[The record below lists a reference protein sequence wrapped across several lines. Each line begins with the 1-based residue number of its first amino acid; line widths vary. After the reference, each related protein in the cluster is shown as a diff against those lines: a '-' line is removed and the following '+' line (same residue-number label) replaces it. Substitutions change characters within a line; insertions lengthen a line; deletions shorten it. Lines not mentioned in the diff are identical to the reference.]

1 MEIQSIKPY
10 SFDRNRQQNFGD
22 IGRML
27 EKGIANVA
35 IAGGGGGR
43 IGKNVLREYLLANHT
58 PKGVYNT
65 WDRLKEIMPK
75 LNLVAI
81 VLGSMGLKE
90 AKGESIKDIGDE
102 DLNEQIRNDSVLG
115 RLPDSIE
122 TSIKRN
128 DDGDVFLHVKSQVG
142 GEEDIA
148 LYATRAELDLSKWN
162 AEILLDASGARTNK
176 ADLKKLMDATP
187 TAKYTLLSAPS
198 KEKDKSIKTMPTIVA
213 GVNSERIADIKN
225 EGRIAS
231 AASCTT
237 TCIAPIIKLMN
248 DKFGVASG
256 YIETVHAATA
266 TQFTAD
272 KSNKVADSK
281 KRGSFDSMI
290 PTTTGA
296 AKAVGLVLPELKGK
310 LNGTAT
316 RVPTA
321 DGSLAVITLNLKN
334 GTTAD
339 EVTKAFVEAS
349 KSEEYKDLIA
359 MAPKGSSSRDVIGR
373 HESALVV
380 PESIMMIGDNMAVI
394 KAYYDNEFGYT
405 RSYLTLANE
414 VAKDVVAEKQAAV
427 V

>member
-1 MEIQSIKPY
+1 MEIQSIRPY
-10 SFDRNRQQNFGD
+10 GAGTNFKGVE
-22 IGRML
+22 RMTS
-27 EKGIANVA
+27 KHVANVA
-35 IAGGGGGR
+35 LVGGGGR
-43 IGKNVLREYLLANHT
+43 IGRNVLREYLLANHT
-58 PKGVYNT
+58 PSGVYST
-65 WDRLKEIMPK
+65 WDRLKAIMPK
-75 LNLVAI
+75 LNIVAI
-81 VLGSMGLKE
+81 NMGSMGLK
-90 AKGESIKDIGDE
+90 GEKTIKDVGDE
-102 DLNEQIRNDSVLG
+102 DLISQIRNDSVLG
-115 RLPDSIE
+115 RLPESIA

-128 DDGDVFLHVKSQVG
+128 EDGDVFLHVSSKVG
-142 GEEDIA
+142 GEEDIN
-148 LYATRAELDLSKWN
+148 LVATRADVDFSKYN
-162 AEILLDASGARTNK
+162 AEIMLDATGARTSK
-176 ADLKKLMDATP
+176 AAMGELLDTTS
-187 TAKYTLLSAPS
+187 TAKYALLSAPS
-198 KEKDKSIKTMPTIVA
+198 KEKDKSITPMPTIVA

-237 TCIAPIIKLMN
+237 TCIAPVIKLIN

-272 KSNKVADSK
+272 KSNKEADSK

-321 DGSLAVITLNLKN
+321 DGSMAVITLNLKN
-334 GTTAD
+334 ATTAD
-339 EVTKAFVEAS
+339 ELKQALLDAS

-380 PESIMMIGDNMAVI
+380 PESIMMIGDNMAVV

-414 VAKDVVAEKQAAV
+414 VAKDVIAEKQ
-427 V
+427 

>member
-1 MEIQSIKPY
+1 MEIQSIRPY
-10 SFDRNRQQNFGD
+10 GSTTSF
-22 IGRML
+22 
-27 EKGIANVA
+27 KGVEMMASKNVANVA

-43 IGKNVLREYLLANHT
+43 IGKNALREYLLAKHA
-58 PKGVYNT
+58 PEGVYNT
-65 WDRLKEIMPK
+65 WDRLKAIMPK
-75 LNLVAI
+75 LNIVAI
-81 VLGSMGLKE
+81 VMGSMGLKGG
-90 AKGESIKDIGDE
+90 KTIQDIGDE
-102 DLNEQIRNDSVLG
+102 DLISQIRNDSVLG
-115 RLPDSIE
+115 SLPECIA

-128 DDGDVFLHVKSQVG
+128 EDGDVFLHVSSKVG
-142 GEEDIA
+142 GEEDIN
-148 LYATRAELDLSKWN
+148 LVATRDIVDLSKWN
-162 AEILLDASGARTNK
+162 AEILLDASGARTSK
-176 ADLKKLMDATP
+176 AAMTELKDGTP
-187 TAKYTLLSAPS
+187 TAQYALLSAPS
-198 KEKDKSIKTMPTIVA
+198 KEKDKSVVPMPTIVA
-213 GVNSERIADIKN
+213 GVNSERIADVKN
-225 EGRIAS
+225 EGGIAS

-237 TCIAPIIKLMN
+237 TCIAPIIKLVN

-272 KSNKVADSK
+272 KSNKEADSK

-334 GTTAD
+334 ATTAD
-339 EVTKAFVEAS
+339 ELKQALLDAS

-405 RSYLTLANE
+405 RSYLTLAE
-414 VAKDVVAEKQAAV
+414 KLAEDIVAAKQA
-427 V
+427 

>member
-1 MEIQSIKPY
+1 MEIQSIRPY
-10 SFDRNRQQNFGD
+10 GSTTNF
-22 IGRML
+22 
-27 EKGIANVA
+27 KGIEQMASNKVANVA
-35 IAGGGGGR
+35 LVGGGGR
-43 IGKNVLREYLLANHT
+43 IGRNVLREYLLANHA
-58 PKGVYNT
+58 PKGVYTT
-65 WDRLKEIMPK
+65 WDRLKEVMPL
-75 LNLVAI
+75 LNIVAI
-81 VLGSMGLKE
+81 NMGSMGLKGD
-90 AKGESIKDIGDE
+90 KTIKDVGDE
-102 DLNEQIRNDSVLG
+102 DLLAQIRNDSVLG
-115 RLPDSIE
+115 RLPECIA

-128 DDGDVFLHVKSQVG
+128 EDGDVFLHVESAKRQ
-142 GEEDIA
+142 EDIN
-148 LYATRAELDLSKWN
+148 LVATRADVDFSKWN
-162 AEILLDASGARTNK
+162 AEVMLDATGARTSK
-176 ADLKKLMDATP
+176 AAMKELLDTTS
-187 TAKYTLLSAPS
+187 TAKYALLSAPS
-198 KEKDKSIKTMPTIVA
+198 KEKDKSITPMPTIVA

-248 DKFGVASG
+248 DKFGVESG

-272 KSNKVADSK
+272 KSNKEADSK

-334 GTTAD
+334 PTTAD
-339 EVTKAFVEAS
+339 ELKQALKDAAA
-349 KSEEYKDLIA
+349 SEECKNLIA

-373 HESALVV
+373 HESALVI
-380 PESIMMIGDNMAVI
+380 PESIMMIGDKMAVI

-414 VAKDVVAEKQAAV
+414 VAKDVIAEKN
-427 V
+427 

>member
-1 MEIQSIKPY
+1 MEIQSIRPY
-10 SFDRNRQQNFGD
+10 GSSTNFKGV
-22 IGRML
+22 
-27 EKGIANVA
+27 EKMASNKVANVA
-35 IAGGGGGR
+35 LVGGGGR
-43 IGKNVLREYLLANHT
+43 IGRNVLREYLLANHA
-58 PKGVYNT
+58 PSGVYNT
-65 WDRLKEIMPK
+65 WDRLKEVIPF
-75 LNLVAI
+75 LNIVAI
-81 VLGSMGLKE
+81 NMGSMGLKGD
-90 AKGESIKDIGDE
+90 KTIKDVGDE
-102 DLNEQIRNDSVLG
+102 DLISQIRNDSVLG
-115 RLPDSIE
+115 RLPESIA

-128 DDGDVFLHVKSQVG
+128 DDGDVFLHVESAKKQ
-142 GEEDIA
+142 EDIN
-148 LYATRAELDLSKWN
+148 LVATRADVDFSKYN
-162 AEILLDASGARTNK
+162 AEILLDATGARTSK
-176 ADLKKLMDATP
+176 AAMKELKDGTP
-187 TAKYTLLSAPS
+187 TAQYALLSAPS
-198 KEKDKSIKTMPTIVA
+198 KEKDKSVTPMPTIVA

-225 EGRIAS
+225 EGGIAS

-272 KSNKVADSK
+272 KSNKEADSK

-334 GTTAD
+334 ATTAD
-339 EVTKAFVEAS
+339 ELKQAFKDAAN
-349 KSEEYKDLIA
+349 SEEYKNLIA

-373 HESALVV
+373 HESALVI
-380 PESIMMIGDNMAVI
+380 PESIMMIGDNLAVI

-414 VAKDVVAEKQAAV
+414 VAKDIVAEKQQA
-427 V
+427 

>member
-1 MEIQSIKPY
+1 MEIQSIRPY
-10 SFDRNRQQNFGD
+10 GVGTNFKGVE
-22 IGRML
+22 RMTS
-27 EKGIANVA
+27 KHVANVA
-35 IAGGGGGR
+35 LVGGGGR
-43 IGKNVLREYLLANHT
+43 IGRNVLREYLLANHT
-58 PKGVYNT
+58 PSGVYST
-65 WDRLKEIMPK
+65 WDRLKAIMPK
-75 LNLVAI
+75 LNIVAI
-81 VLGSMGLKE
+81 NMGSMGLKGD
-90 AKGESIKDIGDE
+90 KTIKDVGDE
-102 DLNEQIRNDSVLG
+102 DLLSQIRNDSVLG
-115 RLPDSIE
+115 RLPESIA

-128 DDGDVFLHVKSQVG
+128 EDGDVFLHVSSKVG
-142 GEEDIA
+142 GEEDIN
-148 LYATRAELDLSKWN
+148 LVATRADVDFSKYN
-162 AEILLDASGARTNK
+162 AEIMLDATGARTSK
-176 ADLKKLMDATP
+176 AAMGELLDTTS
-187 TAKYTLLSAPS
+187 TAKYALLSAPS
-198 KEKDKSIKTMPTIVA
+198 KEKDKSITPMPTIVA

-237 TCIAPIIKLMN
+237 TCIAPVIKLIN

-272 KSNKVADSK
+272 KSNKEADSK

-321 DGSLAVITLNLKN
+321 DGSMAVITLNLKN
-334 GTTAD
+334 ATTAD
-339 EVTKAFVEAS
+339 ELKQALLDAS

-380 PESIMMIGDNMAVI
+380 PESIMMIGDNMAVV

-414 VAKDVVAEKQAAV
+414 VAKDVIAEKQ
-427 V
+427 

>member
-1 MEIQSIKPY
+1 MEIQSIRPY
-10 SFDRNRQQNFGD
+10 GSTTNF
-22 IGRML
+22 
-27 EKGIANVA
+27 KGIEKMASKNVANVA
-35 IAGGGGGR
+35 LVGGGGR
-43 IGKNVLREYLLANHT
+43 IGRNVLREYLLANHA

-65 WDRLKEIMPK
+65 WDRLKEIIPA

-81 VLGSMGLKE
+81 NMGSMGLKGG
-90 AKGESIKDIGDE
+90 KTIKDVGDE
-102 DLNEQIRNDSVLG
+102 DLISQIRNDSVLG
-115 RLPDSIE
+115 RLPECIA

-128 DDGDVFLHVKSQVG
+128 EAGDVFLHVESANKQ
-142 GEEDIA
+142 EDIN
-148 LYATRAELDLSKWN
+148 LVATRDDVDFSKYK
-162 AEILLDASGARTNK
+162 AEILLDATGARTSK
-176 ADLKKLMDATP
+176 AAMGELKDGTS
-187 TAKYTLLSAPS
+187 TAQYALLSAPS
-198 KEKDKSIKTMPTIVA
+198 KEKDKSVVPMPTIVA
-213 GVNSERIADIKN
+213 GVNSERIADIKD
-225 EGRIAS
+225 EGGIAS

-272 KSNKVADSK
+272 KSNKEADSK

-334 GTTAD
+334 ATTAD
-339 EVTKAFVEAS
+339 ELKQAILDAS

-380 PESIMMIGDNMAVI
+380 PESVMMIGDNMAVI

-414 VAKDVVAEKQAAV
+414 VAKDVIAEKQ
-427 V
+427 

>member
-1 MEIQSIKPY
+1 MEIQSIRPY
-10 SFDRNRQQNFGD
+10 GQSTNFKGVE
-22 IGRML
+22 RMAS
-27 EKGIANVA
+27 KHVANVA
-35 IAGGGGGR
+35 LVGGGGR
-43 IGKNVLREYLLANHT
+43 IGRNVLREYLLANHA
-58 PKGVYNT
+58 PKGVYST
-65 WDRLKEIMPK
+65 WDRLKEVMPK

-81 VLGSMGLKE
+81 NMGSMGLKGD
-90 AKGESIKDIGDE
+90 KTIKDVGDE
-102 DLNEQIRNDSVLG
+102 DLLSQIRNDSVLG
-115 RLPDSIE
+115 RLPECIA

-128 DDGDVFLHVKSQVG
+128 DDGDVFLNVKSAVG
-142 GEEDIA
+142 GEEDIN
-148 LYATRAELDLSKWN
+148 LVATRSDVDFSRFN
-162 AEILLDASGARTNK
+162 AEIMLDATGARTSK
-176 ADLKKLMDATP
+176 AAMGELLDTTS
-187 TAKYTLLSAPS
+187 TAKYALLSAPS
-198 KEKDKSIKTMPTIVA
+198 KEKDKSITPMPTIVA

-272 KSNKVADSK
+272 KSNKEADSK

-334 GTTAD
+334 ATTAD
-339 EVTKAFVEAS
+339 ELKQAFKDAAA
-349 KSEEYKDLIA
+349 SEEYKNLIA

-373 HESALVV
+373 HEGALVI

-414 VAKDVVAEKQAAV
+414 VAKDVIAEKA
-427 V
+427 

>member
-1 MEIQSIKPY
+1 MEIQSIRPY
-10 SFDRNRQQNFGD
+10 GNNTNF
-22 IGRML
+22 
-27 EKGIANVA
+27 KGIEKMASKNVANVA
-35 IAGGGGGR
+35 LVGGGGR
-43 IGKNVLREYLLANHT
+43 IGRNALREYLYAKHA
-58 PKGVYNT
+58 PQGVYKT
-65 WDRLKEIMPK
+65 WDSLKQVMPL

-81 VLGSMGLKE
+81 NMGSMGLKGG
-90 AKGESIKDIGDE
+90 KTISDVGEE
-102 DLNEQIRNDSVLG
+102 DLLSQIRNDSVLG
-115 RLPDSIE
+115 RLPDCIG
-122 TSIKRN
+122 TSIIRN
-128 DDGDVFLHVKSQVG
+128 EAGDTFLKVNSAVG
-142 GEEDIA
+142 GEETIN
-148 LYATRAELDLSKWN
+148 LVATRDDVDFSKYN
-162 AEILLDASGARTNK
+162 AEIMLDATGARTSK
-176 ADLKKLMDATP
+176 AAMSELLDTTS
-187 TAKYTLLSAPS
+187 TAKYALLSAPS
-198 KEKDKSIKTMPTIVA
+198 KEKDKSITPMPTIVA
-213 GVNSERIADIKN
+213 GVNNERIADIKN

-272 KSNKVADSK
+272 KSNKEADSK

-334 GTTAD
+334 STTVD
-339 EVTKAFVEAS
+339 EINAALKEAS
-349 KSEEYKDLIA
+349 MSDEYANLIA
-359 MAPKGSSSRDVIGR
+359 FAPKGSSSRDVIGR

-380 PESIMMIGDNMAVI
+380 PESVMMIGDNMAVI

-414 VAKDVVAEKQAAV
+414 VAKDVIAEKANV
-427 V
+427 

>member
-1 MEIQSIKPY
+1 MEIQSIRPY
-10 SFDRNRQQNFGD
+10 GQSTNFKGVE
-22 IGRML
+22 RMAS
-27 EKGIANVA
+27 KHVANVA
-35 IAGGGGGR
+35 LVGGGGR
-43 IGKNVLREYLLANHT
+43 IGRNVLREYLLANHA
-58 PKGVYNT
+58 PKGVYST
-65 WDRLKEIMPK
+65 WDRLKEVMPK

-81 VLGSMGLKE
+81 NMGSMGLKGD
-90 AKGESIKDIGDE
+90 KTIKDVGDE
-102 DLNEQIRNDSVLG
+102 DLLSQIRNDSVLG
-115 RLPDSIE
+115 RLPECIA

-128 DDGDVFLHVKSQVG
+128 EDGDVFLNVKSAVG
-142 GEEDIA
+142 GEEDIN
-148 LYATRAELDLSKWN
+148 LVATRSDVDFSRFN
-162 AEILLDASGARTNK
+162 AEIMLDATGARTSK
-176 ADLKKLMDATP
+176 AAMGELLDTTS
-187 TAKYTLLSAPS
+187 TAKYALLSAPS
-198 KEKDKSIKTMPTIVA
+198 KEKDKSITPMPTIVA

-272 KSNKVADSK
+272 KSNKEADSK

-321 DGSLAVITLNLKN
+321 DGSLAVVTLNLKN
-334 GTTAD
+334 ATTAD
-339 EVTKAFVEAS
+339 ELKQAFKDAAA
-349 KSEEYKDLIA
+349 SEEYKNLIA

-373 HESALVV
+373 HESALVI

-414 VAKDVVAEKQAAV
+414 VAKDVIAEKA
-427 V
+427 

>member
-1 MEIQSIKPY
+1 MEIQSIRPY
-10 SFDRNRQQNFGD
+10 GSSTNFKGV
-22 IGRML
+22 
-27 EKGIANVA
+27 EKMASKNVANVA
-35 IAGGGGGR
+35 LVGGGGR
-43 IGKNVLREYLLANHT
+43 IGRNVLREYLLANHA
-58 PKGVYNT
+58 PSGVYNT
-65 WDRLKEIMPK
+65 WDRLKEVMPK

-81 VLGSMGLKE
+81 NMGSMGLKGG
-90 AKGESIKDIGDE
+90 KTIKDVGDE
-102 DLNEQIRNDSVLG
+102 DLISQIRNDSVLG
-115 RLPDSIE
+115 RLPECIA
-122 TSIKRN
+122 TTIARN
-128 DDGDVFLHVKSQVG
+128 SDGDVFLAVESKNKKELINLV
-142 GEEDIA
+142 
-148 LYATRAELDLSKWN
+148 ATRDDVDFSKYN
-162 AEILLDASGARTNK
+162 AEIMLDATGARTSK
-176 ADLKKLMDATP
+176 AAMQELLDTTD
-187 TAKYTLLSAPS
+187 TAKYALLSAPS
-198 KEKDKSIKTMPTIVA
+198 KEKDKSVVPMPTIVA

-272 KSNKVADSK
+272 KSNKEADSK

-334 GTTAD
+334 ATTAD
-339 EVTKAFVEAS
+339 ELKQAILDAS

-414 VAKDVVAEKQAAV
+414 VAKDVIAEKQ
-427 V
+427 

>member
-1 MEIQSIKPY
+1 MEIQSIRPY
-10 SFDRNRQQNFGD
+10 GNNTNF
-22 IGRML
+22 
-27 EKGIANVA
+27 KGIEKMASKNVA
-35 IAGGGGGR
+35 NLALVGGGGR
-43 IGKNVLREYLLANHT
+43 IGRNTFREYLLAKHA
-58 PKGVYNT
+58 PQGVCKT
-65 WDRLKEIMPK
+65 WDRLKQVMPL

-81 VLGSMGLKE
+81 NMGSMGLKGG
-90 AKGESIKDIGDE
+90 KTIKDIGDE
-102 DLNEQIRNDSVLG
+102 DLIAQLRNDSVLG
-115 RLPDSIE
+115 RLPDCIG
-122 TSIKRN
+122 TSIVRN
-128 DDGDVFLHVKSQVG
+128 NDGDVFLKVNSEVG
-142 GEEDIA
+142 GEETIN
-148 LYATRAELDLSKWN
+148 LVATRDDVDFSKYN
-162 AEILLDASGARTNK
+162 AEIMLDATGARTSK
-176 ADLKKLMDATP
+176 AAMSELLDTTS
-187 TAKYTLLSAPS
+187 TAKYALLSAPS
-198 KEKDKSIKTMPTIVA
+198 KEKDKSITPMPTIVA
-213 GVNSERIADIKN
+213 GVNNERIADIKN

-272 KSNKVADSK
+272 KSNKEADSK

-316 RVPTA
+316 RVPTT

-334 GTTAD
+334 GTTVD
-339 EVTKAFVEAS
+339 EVMTVLKEAS
-349 KSEEYKDLIA
+349 TSEAYKDLIA
-359 MAPKGSSSRDVIGR
+359 FAPKGSSSRDVIGR

-380 PESIMMIGDNMAVI
+380 PESVMMIGDNMAVI

-414 VAKDVVAEKQAAV
+414 VAKDVIAEKANV
-427 V
+427 

>member
-1 MEIQSIKPY
+1 MEIQSIRPY
-10 SFDRNRQQNFGD
+10 GNNTSFNG
-22 IGRML
+22 IERMAS
-27 EKGIANVA
+27 KNVANVA
-35 IAGGGGGR
+35 LVGGGGR
-43 IGKNVLREYLLANHT
+43 IGRNVLREYLLANHA

-65 WDRLKEIMPK
+65 WDRLKEVLPL
-75 LNLVAI
+75 LNIVAI
-81 VLGSMGLKE
+81 NMGSMGLKGD
-90 AKGESIKDIGDE
+90 KTIKDVGDE
-102 DLNEQIRNDSVLG
+102 DLLAQIRNDSVLG
-115 RLPDSIE
+115 RLPECIA

-128 DDGDVFLHVKSQVG
+128 EDGDVFLHVESQNKQ
-142 GEEDIA
+142 EDIN
-148 LYATRAELDLSKWN
+148 LVATRADVDFSKWN
-162 AEILLDASGARTNK
+162 AEVMLDATGARTSK
-176 ADLKKLMDATP
+176 AAMKELLDTTS
-187 TAKYTLLSAPS
+187 TAKYALLSAPS
-198 KEKDKSIKTMPTIVA
+198 KEKDKSVTPMPTIVA

-272 KSNKVADSK
+272 KSNKEADSK

-334 GTTAD
+334 PTTVD
-339 EVTKAFVEAS
+339 ELKQAFKDAAN
-349 KSEEYKDLIA
+349 SEEYKNLIA

-414 VAKDVVAEKQAAV
+414 VAKDVIAEKQ
-427 V
+427 

>member
-1 MEIQSIKPY
+1 MEIQSIRPY
-10 SFDRNRQQNFGD
+10 GSTTNF
-22 IGRML
+22 
-27 EKGIANVA
+27 KGIEKMASKNVANVA
-35 IAGGGGGR
+35 LVGGGGR
-43 IGKNVLREYLLANHT
+43 IGRNVLREYLLANHA

-65 WDRLKEIMPK
+65 WDRLKEIIPA

-81 VLGSMGLKE
+81 NMGSMGLKGG
-90 AKGESIKDIGDE
+90 KTIKDVGDE
-102 DLNEQIRNDSVLG
+102 DLISQIRNDSVLG
-115 RLPDSIE
+115 RLPECIA

-128 DDGDVFLHVKSQVG
+128 DDGDVFLHVESANKQ
-142 GEEDIA
+142 EDIN
-148 LYATRAELDLSKWN
+148 LVATRDDVDFSRYN
-162 AEILLDASGARTNK
+162 AEILLDATGARTSK
-176 ADLKKLMDATP
+176 AAMGELKDGTS
-187 TAKYTLLSAPS
+187 TAQYALLSAPS
-198 KEKDKSIKTMPTIVA
+198 KEKDKSVVPMPTIVA
-213 GVNSERIADIKN
+213 GVNSERIADIKD
-225 EGRIAS
+225 EGGIAS

-272 KSNKVADSK
+272 KSNKEADSK

-334 GTTAD
+334 ATTAD
-339 EVTKAFVEAS
+339 ELKQAILDAS

-380 PESIMMIGDNMAVI
+380 PESVMMIGDNMAVI

-414 VAKDVVAEKQAAV
+414 VAKDVIAEKQ
-427 V
+427 

>member
-1 MEIQSIKPY
+1 MEIQSIRPY
-10 SFDRNRQQNFGD
+10 GNNTSFNG
-22 IGRML
+22 IERMAS
-27 EKGIANVA
+27 KNVANVA
-35 IAGGGGGR
+35 LVGGGGR
-43 IGKNVLREYLLANHT
+43 IGRNVLREYLLANHA

-65 WDRLKEIMPK
+65 WDRLKEVLPL
-75 LNLVAI
+75 LNIVAI
-81 VLGSMGLKE
+81 NMGSMGLKGD
-90 AKGESIKDIGDE
+90 KTIKDVGDE
-102 DLNEQIRNDSVLG
+102 DLLAQIRNDSVLG
-115 RLPDSIE
+115 RLPECIA

-128 DDGDVFLHVKSQVG
+128 EDGDVFLHVESQNKQ
-142 GEEDIA
+142 EDIN
-148 LYATRAELDLSKWN
+148 LVATRADVDFSKWN
-162 AEILLDASGARTNK
+162 AEVMLDATGARTSK
-176 ADLKKLMDATP
+176 AAMKELLDTTS
-187 TAKYTLLSAPS
+187 TAKYALLSAPS
-198 KEKDKSIKTMPTIVA
+198 KEKDKSVTPMPTIVA

-272 KSNKVADSK
+272 KSNKEADSK

-334 GTTAD
+334 PTTVD
-339 EVTKAFVEAS
+339 ELKQAFKDAAN
-349 KSEEYKDLIA
+349 SEEYKNLIA

-414 VAKDVVAEKQAAV
+414 VAKDVIAEKA
-427 V
+427 

>member
-1 MEIQSIKPY
+1 MEIQSIRPY
-10 SFDRNRQQNFGD
+10 GNNTSFNG
-22 IGRML
+22 IERMAS
-27 EKGIANVA
+27 KNVANVA
-35 IAGGGGGR
+35 LVGGGGR
-43 IGKNVLREYLLANHT
+43 IGRNVLREYLLANHA

-65 WDRLKEIMPK
+65 WDRLKEVLPL
-75 LNLVAI
+75 LNIVAI
-81 VLGSMGLKE
+81 NMGSMGLKGD
-90 AKGESIKDIGDE
+90 KTIKDVGDE
-102 DLNEQIRNDSVLG
+102 DLLAQIRNDSVLG
-115 RLPDSIE
+115 RLPECIA

-128 DDGDVFLHVKSQVG
+128 EDGDVFLHVESQNKQ
-142 GEEDIA
+142 EDIN
-148 LYATRAELDLSKWN
+148 LVATRADVDFSKWN
-162 AEILLDASGARTNK
+162 AEVMLDATGARTSK
-176 ADLKKLMDATP
+176 AAMKELLDTTS
-187 TAKYTLLSAPS
+187 TAKYALLSAPS
-198 KEKDKSIKTMPTIVA
+198 KEKDKSVTPMPTIVA

-272 KSNKVADSK
+272 KSNKEADSK

-334 GTTAD
+334 ATTVD
-339 EVTKAFVEAS
+339 ELKQAFKDAAN
-349 KSEEYKDLIA
+349 SEEYKNLIA

-414 VAKDVVAEKQAAV
+414 VAKDVIAEKA
-427 V
+427 

>member
-1 MEIQSIKPY
+1 MEIQSIRPY
-10 SFDRNRQQNFGD
+10 GSTTNF
-22 IGRML
+22 
-27 EKGIANVA
+27 KGIEKMKCKDLANVA

-43 IGKNVLREYLLANHT
+43 IGKNALREYLLAKHA
-58 PKGVYNT
+58 PKGVWNT

-81 VLGSMGLKE
+81 VMGSMGLKGG
-90 AKGESIKDIGDE
+90 KTIQDIGDE
-102 DLNEQIRNDSVLG
+102 DLNVQIRNDSVLG
-115 RLPDSIE
+115 RLPDCIA
-122 TSIKRN
+122 TSINRN
-128 DDGDVFLHVKSQVG
+128 NDGDVFLHVKSEVG

-148 LYATRAELDLSKWN
+148 LYATRDILDLSKWN
-162 AEILLDASGARTNK
+162 AEILLDASGARTSK
-176 ADLKKLMDATP
+176 AAMTELKDGTS
-187 TAKYTLLSAPS
+187 TAKYALLSAPS
-198 KEKDKSIKTMPTIVA
+198 KEKDKSITPMPTIVA

-225 EGRIAS
+225 EGGIAS

-237 TCIAPIIKLMN
+237 TCIAPIIKLVN

-272 KSNKVADSK
+272 KSNKEADSK

-334 GTTAD
+334 ATTAD
-339 EVTKAFVEAS
+339 ELKQAILDAS
-349 KSEEYKDLIA
+349 ESNEYKDLIA

-414 VAKDVVAEKQAAV
+414 LANDVIAEKQ
-427 V
+427 

>member
-1 MEIQSIKPY
+1 MEIQSIRPY
-10 SFDRNRQQNFGD
+10 GSNTNFNG
-22 IGRML
+22 IERMAS
-27 EKGIANVA
+27 KHVANVA
-35 IAGGGGGR
+35 LVGGGGR
-43 IGKNVLREYLLANHT
+43 IGRNVLREYLLANHA
-58 PKGVYNT
+58 PKGVYST
-65 WDRLKEIMPK
+65 WDRLKEVMPK

-81 VLGSMGLKE
+81 NMGSMGLKGD
-90 AKGESIKDIGDE
+90 KTIKDVGDE
-102 DLNEQIRNDSVLG
+102 DLLSQIRNDSVLG
-115 RLPDSIE
+115 RLPECIA

-128 DDGDVFLHVKSQVG
+128 EDGDVFLNVKSAVG
-142 GEEDIA
+142 GEEDIN
-148 LYATRAELDLSKWN
+148 LVATRADVDFSKYN
-162 AEILLDASGARTNK
+162 AEIMLDATGARTSK
-176 ADLKKLMDATP
+176 AAMGELLTTTP
-187 TAKYTLLSAPS
+187 SAKYALLSAPS
-198 KEKDKSIKTMPTIVA
+198 KEKDKSITPMPTIVA

-272 KSNKVADSK
+272 KSNKEADSK

-334 GTTAD
+334 ATTAD
-339 EVTKAFVEAS
+339 ELKQAFKDAAA
-349 KSEEYKDLIA
+349 SEEYKNLIA

-414 VAKDVVAEKQAAV
+414 VAKDVIAEKA
-427 V
+427 